1 MLARS
6 GHHRQHQSTMKHI
19 TAFAALAITACAPA
33 IGPVVPKTPVERKM
47 IGLLQ
52 KFDRW
57 DDDGNGQLDREELT
71 EGLADSGYSA
81 DAVMEF
87 YDTNRNGLISL
98 KEAQVAY
105 GRASQIDAGNKS
117 RTKNKQ

>member
-1 MLARS
+1 MKRIITLALV
-6 GHHRQHQSTMKHI
+6 
-19 TAFAALAITACAPA
+19 ALSACSPS

-57 DDDGNGQLDREELT
+57 DDDGNGQLDRQELA
-71 EGLADSGYSA
+71 EGLAGSGHSP

-87 YDTNRNGLISL
+87 YDANRDGKISL
-98 KEAQVAY
+98 KEAQNAY
-105 GRASQIDAGNKS
+105 SRAPEADARIKARAAG
-117 RTKNKQ
+117 KQ

>member
-1 MLARS
+1 MKRISTLALV
-6 GHHRQHQSTMKHI
+6 
-19 TAFAALAITACAPA
+19 ALSACSPS

-57 DDDGNGQLDREELT
+57 DDDGNGQLDRKELA
-71 EGLADSGYSA
+71 EGLAGTGHSP

-98 KEAQVAY
+98 KEAQSAY
-105 GRASQIDAGNKS
+105 SRAPEADARIKS
-117 RTKNKQ
+117 RAAGKQ

>member
-1 MLARS
+1 
-6 GHHRQHQSTMKHI
+6 
-19 TAFAALAITACAPA
+19 
-33 IGPVVPKTPVERKM
+33 
-47 IGLLQ
+47 
-52 KFDRW
+52 
-57 DDDGNGQLDREELT
+57 
-71 EGLADSGYSA
+71 
-81 DAVMEF
+81 MEF

>member
-1 MLARS
+1 MKRIITLALV
-6 GHHRQHQSTMKHI
+6 
-19 TAFAALAITACAPA
+19 ALSACSPS

-57 DDDGNGQLDREELT
+57 DDDGNGQLDRQELA
-71 EGLADSGYSA
+71 EGLAGSGHSP

-87 YDTNRNGLISL
+87 YDANRDGKTSL
-98 KEAQVAY
+98 KEAQNAY
-105 GRASQIDAGNKS
+105 SRAPEADARIKARAAG
-117 RTKNKQ
+117 KQ

>member
-6 GHHRQHQSTMKHI
+6 NHRRQHQILMKHI
-19 TAFAALAITACAPA
+19 TALSALALAACAPA
-33 IGPVVPKTPVERKM
+33 IGPVVPQTPVERKM

-71 EGLADSGYSA
+71 EGLTDSEYSA

-87 YDTNRNGLISL
+87 YDTNRNGFISL

-105 GRASQIDAGNKS
+105 NRAAQINADNKP
-117 RTKNKQ
+117 RTKNNQ

>member
-1 MLARS
+1 
-6 GHHRQHQSTMKHI
+6 MKHI

-71 EGLADSGYSA
+71 EGLANSGYSA

>member
-1 MLARS
+1 
-6 GHHRQHQSTMKHI
+6 MKHI
-19 TAFAALAITACAPA
+19 TALIALTVTACAPA

-57 DDDGNGQLDREELT
+57 DDDGNGQLDREELA
-71 EGLADSGYSA
+71 EGLVGSGHSA

-98 KEAQVAY
+98 KEAQAAY
-105 GRASQIDAGNKS
+105 GRAAKIDANNKT
-117 RTKNKQ
+117 RAQNKP